1 MTTQMQD
8 AKCGII
14 TDEMRFCAEQE
25 CVSPEVIRNGIA
37 NGRIVILKNNKRI
50 DTIPV
55 AVGENL
61 KVKINA
67 NINTANKRTS
77 LDAELDKLR
86 VINQAGAHVL
96 MDFSSNK
103 LIDETR
109 QAILSASKLPV
120 GTMPVVQAGVEAL
133 NKNNDILNLTK
144 EEIFNVIEKHC
155 SDGADFIC
163 LHCALNQN
171 LLKRFQKQERL
182 STISSHAAT
191 MLACWMKASGKENP
205 LYEYFDELLDL
216 VKPYDVTLLL
226 QSAFKSGSTT
236 DASDGLEVAEAIVLG
251 ELVTRAREL
260 DVQVMIEGI
269 EQAPLNKIPM
279 MVQNIKELSDFAP
292 LYVSGAIA
300 CDCAVGYDNISSAI
314 GGALA
319 AYQGADMLKA
329 TTSVDRIGFSH
340 PAHIREGIM
349 SAKIAAHCADLAR
362 GISGAISQNYKISF
376 ARKNNDWQKQIEN
389 SLDKTVF
396 DGIDLA
402 TKGNLGYMCAN
413 HSMSLLF
420 DKYFSK

>member
-1 MTTQMQD
+1 
-8 AKCGII
+8 
-14 TDEMRFCAEQE
+14 
-25 CVSPEVIRNGIA
+25 
-37 NGRIVILKNNKRI
+37 
-50 DTIPV
+50 
-55 AVGENL
+55 
-61 KVKINA
+61 
-67 NINTANKRTS
+67 
-77 LDAELDKLR
+77 
-86 VINQAGAHVL
+86 

-376 ARKNNDWQKQIEN
+376 ARKNNHWQKQIEN

-402 TKGNLGYMCAN
+402 SKGNLGYMCAN

>member
-25 CVSPEVIRNGIA
+25 NVSPEVIRNGVA
-37 NGRIVILKNNKRI
+37 NGRIVILKNAHRI
-50 DTIPV
+50 DTVPV

-67 NINTANKRTS
+67 NINTANKKTS

-86 VINQAGAHVL
+86 VIKQAGAHVL

-109 QAILSASKLPV
+109 QAILSASKMPV

-133 NKNNDILNLTK
+133 NINNNILNLSK
-144 EEIFNVIEKHC
+144 ERIFDVIEKHC
-155 SDGADFIC
+155 CDGADFIC
-163 LHCALNQN
+163 LHCALTKD
-171 LLKRFQKQERL
+171 LLERFQKQERL
-182 STISSHAAT
+182 SAITSHAAT
-191 MLACWMKASGKENP
+191 MLACWIKATGEQNP
-205 LYEYFDELLDL
+205 LYEYFDELLSL
-216 VKPYDVTLLL
+216 IKPYDVTLLL
-226 QSAFKSGSTT
+226 QSAFKSGSTA
-236 DASDGLEVAEAIVLG
+236 DASDCLEVAEAIVLG
-251 ELVTRAREL
+251 ELVKRAREA
-260 DVQVMIEGI
+260 DIQVMIEGI

-279 MVQNIKELSDFAP
+279 MVQNIKELTDFAP

-300 CDCAVGYDNISSAI
+300 CDSAVGYDNITSAI

-329 TTSVDRIGFSH
+329 VTSVDRIGFSH

-362 GISGAISQNYKISF
+362 GDSVATSQNYKISY
-376 ARKNNDWQKQIEN
+376 A
-389 SLDKTVF
+389 
-396 DGIDLA
+396 
-402 TKGNLGYMCAN
+402 
-413 HSMSLLF
+413 
-420 DKYFSK
+420 